1 MGDVGDYWR
10 ERDAYRKRKDDE
22 RINAGLSRA
31 ERRKIAREISEWNR
45 NHTPSDKDF
54 DIEI

>member
-22 RINAGLSRA
+22 KANAGLTKA
-31 ERRKIAREISEWNR
+31 QRRKIEREIADWDR
-45 NHTPSDKDF
+45 NHKPSEKDW
-54 DIEI
+54 DIEF